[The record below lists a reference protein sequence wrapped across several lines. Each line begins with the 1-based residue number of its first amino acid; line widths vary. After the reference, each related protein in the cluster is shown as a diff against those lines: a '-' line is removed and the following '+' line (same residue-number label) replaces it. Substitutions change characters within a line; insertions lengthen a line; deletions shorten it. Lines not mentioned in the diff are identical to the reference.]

1 MSLHPLI
8 SQMFATMAQAGRAG
22 LSAGTPADARALT
35 AASRA
40 AFGAGPELHRVQ
52 NLRIAT
58 RSGSIAARLLQP
70 AAEVKALV
78 VYLHGGGWVVGEL
91 DDYDAM
97 ARTLAARSGC
107 ALLMPDY
114 RLAPEHRFPA
124 ALEDAEDAIRW
135 AAAHAPE
142 LVGAP
147 VPLLVGGDSAGANL
161 ATVAVHELFGQ
172 LGQLGQS
179 SQSGQ
184 SGQLDQ
190 LDRCDRLAVA
200 GQLLIYPVTDAD
212 FTRASYLSCSQGMQL
227 TREDMQWF
235 FRHYAPPE
243 LHTDPRI
250 SPLRRLAHGGLPPT
264 VVITAECDVLRDE
277 GEAYAARLAAAG
289 VPVTAR
295 RMDSLPHGFIRLHN
309 LVDVADTALST
320 IAADLARLATEAGTE
335 NPSPMQF

>member
-8 SQMFATMAQAGRAG
+8 SQMFATMAQAGRPA

-40 AFGAGPELHRVQ
+40 AFGAGPGLHRVQ
-52 NLRIAT
+52 NLRIPT
-58 RSGSIAARLLQP
+58 RSGSITARLLQP

-124 ALEDAEDAIRW
+124 ALEDTEDAIRW
-135 AAAHAPE
+135 AAAHAEE

-147 VPLLVGGDSAGANL
+147 LPLLVGGDSAGANL
-161 ATVAVHELFGQ
+161 ATVAVHELLSQAGQ
-172 LGQLGQS
+172 ADPS
-179 SQSGQ
+179 
-184 SGQLDQ
+184 
-190 LDRCDRLAVA
+190 DRLTVA
-200 GQLLIYPVTDAD
+200 GQLLIYPVADAD

-250 SPLRRLAHGGLPPT
+250 SPLRRPAHGGLPPT

-295 RMDSLPHGFIRLHN
+295 RIDSLPHGFIRLHN
-309 LVDVADTALST
+309 LVDAADTALST
-320 IAADLARLATEAGTE
+320 IAADLARLATAAGTE
-335 NPSPMQF
+335 NPSAMKF

>member
-8 SQMFATMAQAGRAG
+8 SQMFATMAQAGRPG

-58 RSGSIAARLLQP
+58 RSGLIAARLLQP

-135 AAAHAPE
+135 AAAHARE
-142 LVGAP
+142 LVGAL
-147 VPLLVGGDSAGANL
+147 VPLLIGGDSAGANL
-161 ATVAVHELFGQ
+161 ATVAVYELFGPFGQ
-172 LGQLGQS
+172 LGQLGRF
-179 SQSGQ
+179 
-184 SGQLDQ
+184 
-190 LDRCDRLAVA
+190 DRSDRSDRSDRLAVA

-309 LVDVADTALST
+309 LVDAADTALST

-335 NPSPMQF
+335 NPSPMKF

>member
-1 MSLHPLI
+1 MSLHPI
-8 SQMFATMAQAGRAG
+8 VSQMFATMAQAGRPA

-40 AFGAGPELHRVQ
+40 AFGAGPDLHRVQ
-52 NLRIAT
+52 NLRTPT

-70 AAEVKALV
+70 AAEVKALL

-107 ALLMPDY
+107 ALLLPDY

-135 AAAHAPE
+135 AAAHGEA

-147 VPLLVGGDSAGANL
+147 LPLLVGGDSAGANL

-172 LGQLGQS
+172 
-179 SQSGQ
+179 
-184 SGQLDQ
+184 SGQLD
-190 LDRCDRLAVA
+190 RYDRLALA
-200 GQLLIYPVTDAD
+200 GQLLIYPVTDVD
-212 FTRASYLSCSQGMQL
+212 FSRESYLSCSQGMQL
-227 TREDMQWF
+227 TRADMQWF
-235 FRHYAPPE
+235 FQQYAPPE

-250 SPLRRLAHGGLPPT
+250 SPLRRPAHGGLPPT

-289 VPVTAR
+289 VPVIAR
-295 RMDSLPHGFIRLHN
+295 RIDSLPHGFIRLHN
-309 LVDVADTALST
+309 LVDAADTALSI
-320 IAADLARLATEAGTE
+320 IAADLAWLATAAGTE
-335 NPSPMQF
+335 NPCATNF